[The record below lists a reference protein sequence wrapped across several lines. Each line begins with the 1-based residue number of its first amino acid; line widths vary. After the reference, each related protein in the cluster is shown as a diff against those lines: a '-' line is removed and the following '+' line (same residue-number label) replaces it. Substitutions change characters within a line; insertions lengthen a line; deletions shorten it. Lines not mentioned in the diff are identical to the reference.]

1 MNLRKLTLLILFS
14 IAVFPAITSAHAT
27 QKDPVVHQTVRRG
40 SISRYFH
47 RLVTLGRPSR

>member
-1 MNLRKLTLLILFS
+1 MNLRKLPLLILFS
-14 IAVFPAITSAHAT
+14 AVAFPAIAHARPA

-47 RLVTLGRPSR
+47 RLVTMGHSSR

>member
-1 MNLRKLTLLILFS
+1 MNLRQLPLLILFS
-14 IAVFPAITSAHAT
+14 IVAFPDVAHARPA

-47 RLVTLGRPSR
+47 RLVTLGQPSR